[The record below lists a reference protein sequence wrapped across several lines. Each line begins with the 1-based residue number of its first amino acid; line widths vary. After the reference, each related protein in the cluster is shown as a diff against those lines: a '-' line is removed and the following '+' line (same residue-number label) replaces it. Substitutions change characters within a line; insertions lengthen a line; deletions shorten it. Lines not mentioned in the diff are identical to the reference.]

1 MERTRLTN
9 PNLLTFTLTFTLT
22 LALTLTLTLA
32 LTPTFHPAQESTW
45 LTQFESV
52 MVFESHTESVSRVQ
66 QIWKYV
72 PQRLYEAR
80 SALGAAQRI
89 AQRTFTW
96 HIAHDAHRTAAC
108 CPTAAIPQRALLSL
122 TQPSP

>member
-1 MERTRLTN
+1 
-9 PNLLTFTLTFTLT
+9 
-22 LALTLTLTLA
+22 
-32 LTPTFHPAQESTW
+32 
-45 LTQFESV
+45 